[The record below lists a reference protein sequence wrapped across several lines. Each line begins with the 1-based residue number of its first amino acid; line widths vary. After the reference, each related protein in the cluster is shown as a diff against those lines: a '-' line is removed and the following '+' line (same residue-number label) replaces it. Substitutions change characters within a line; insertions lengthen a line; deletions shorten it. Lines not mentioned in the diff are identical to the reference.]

1 MKFKGVPLFY
11 SPYLDFSIDGSRKS
25 GIMPPDVGHTSGGG
39 VEIAIP
45 SYFNLAP
52 NYDLLFNPKYIEKED
67 HSLEADLD
75 IFHRFIFPVF
85 I

>member
-52 NYDLLFNPKYIEKED
+52 NYDLLFNPKYIEKRG
-67 HSLEADLD
+67 SQLEADLD
-75 IFHRFIFPVF
+75 IFHRFILPVF